1 MNLLNPLELKKFAQ
15 LLAAQQGSIFIVP
28 HISPDGDAIGS
39 TLGLTRILQNAG
51 KQVTPV
57 IPNGFPEF
65 LEWVHGSEK
74 IKIYDKCREEV
85 TNLLDESTMLICLD
99 FNQSSRTGEMAD
111 LLEAFQGDSVLIDHH
126 PFPQGFTDIQFSQPD
141 YSSTCELVL
150 HVVKGIGYEKYIDK
164 EAAEALFCG
173 ILTDTGSFRHGV
185 SHAQTFQSVSELVG
199 YGVNPEV
206 VNRKVM
212 NNYSANRMQ
221 LMGHC
226 LSECMLIIPELHAA
240 IMWLSL
246 DAQRRFDYKK
256 GDNEGFVNM
265 PLSIK
270 GIHVSALFTEN
281 EHQVKGSLRSQ
292 GDFPVNEIA
301 NKYFNGGGHRNAA
314 GCEIKN
320 LTLEETVAKFQ
331 EILQEYSEQLQN
343 VKLD

>member
-1 MNLLNPLELKKFAQ
+1 MQALNQAELERFAQ
-15 LLAAQQGSIFIVP
+15 ALAAQEGNIIIVP
-28 HISPDGDAIGS
+28 HTNPDGDAIGS

-57 IPNGFPEF
+57 VPNNFPEF
-65 LEWVHGSEK
+65 LAWVHGSEQ
-74 IKIYDKCREEV
+74 IRVFDKQTEEV
-85 TNLLDESTMLICLD
+85 KALLNEATMLICLD
-99 FNQSSRTGEMAD
+99 FNQTSRTDEMAE
-111 LLEAFQGDSVLIDHH
+111 LLETFQGTTVLIDHH
-126 PFPQGFTDIQFSQPD
+126 PFPQGFTEIQFSHPE

-150 HVVKGIGYEKYIDK
+150 HVMKGIGYEKHIDH

-173 ILTDTGSFRHGV
+173 ILTDTGSFHHGV
-185 SHAQTFQSVSELVG
+185 SDAQTFRSVSELVEL
-199 YGVNPEV
+199 GVNPEAV
-206 VNRKVM
+206 SRRVM

-226 LSECMLIIPELHAA
+226 LSECMIIIPELHAA

-246 DAQRRFDYKK
+246 ADQHRFNYQK

-270 GIHVSALFTEN
+270 DIYVSAFFTEN
-281 EHQVKGSLRSQ
+281 DHQVKGSLRSQ

-301 NKYFNGGGHRNAA
+301 NKYFGGGGHLNAA
-314 GCEIKN
+314 GCEIKDKS
-320 LTLEETVAKFQ
+320 LMETVELFKG
-331 EILQEYSEQLQN
+331 ILKEYAPKLQN

>member
-1 MNLLNPLELKKFAQ
+1 MNPLNHTELEKLAQ
-15 LLAAQQGSIFIVP
+15 ALAEQEGNIVIVP

-39 TLGLTRILQNAG
+39 TLGLTRILQLAG
-51 KQVTPV
+51 KRVSPV

-65 LEWVHGSEK
+65 LEWVHGSEQ
-74 IKIYDKCREEV
+74 IKIYDKQTEEV
-85 TNLLDESTMLICLD
+85 TALLKEASMLICLD
-99 FNQSSRTGEMAD
+99 FNQSSRTGDMAE
-111 LLEAFQGDSVLIDHH
+111 LLESFEGTSVLIDHH

-150 HVVKGIGYEKYIDK
+150 HVMQGIGFDKYIDK
-164 EAAEALFCG
+164 LAAEALFCG

-185 SHAQTFQSVSELVG
+185 SNAETFQSVSTLVS

-206 VNRKVM
+206 INRRVM

-226 LSECMLIIPELHAA
+226 LSECMIIIPELHAA

-270 GIHVSALFTEN
+270 GIYVSALFTEN

-301 NKYFNGGGHRNAA
+301 DKYFNGGGHRNAA
-314 GCEIKN
+314 GCEIKG
-320 LTLEETVAKFQ
+320 LSLMETVEKFKA
-331 EILQEYSEQLQN
+331 ILQEYAEPLQN